1 MFDFYSAIIF
11 LSVFIMIIMD
21 MLVSGNDL
29 MEHDKKQMV
38 YTSSVLMIACMV
50 SEWFG
55 VWMDGA
61 DPSLRTLHI
70 LVKTIELSTAPI
82 ITVLCSDLMTP
93 LKHNIPSS
101 SATRCSRCCRL
112 SSASSSRSTHK
123 TFIITKRFTGATCW
137 PMPAAFCCSLV
148 SC

>member
-1 MFDFYSAIIF
+1 
-11 LSVFIMIIMD
+11 
-21 MLVSGNDL
+21 
-29 MEHDKKQMV
+29 
-38 YTSSVLMIACMV
+38 MV

-70 LVKTIELSTAPI
+70 LVKTIELSTAPV

-93 LKHNIPSS
+93 LKHKKLIYTLIGVH
-101 SATRCSRCCRL
+101 AGLEVLRL

-123 TFIITKRFTGATCW
+123 TFIITKRFTGSTCW